1 MKTYP
6 VCTPK
11 LVLEISTGEGETYKT
26 ILETFSELGYCLEWC
41 VLNSA
46 DHQIPQSRKRVFIVG
61 YLDFRCA
68 GKIFPIES
76 GRGKDPQKLIDG
88 SQGQRVYSTDGTA
101 VTQCAG
107 SGGWGGK
114 TGLYF
119 IDMNPDP
126 KLTENARCI
135 TARQDSGI
143 SNHKGEHSGVL
154 VEEPRAV
161 INPEKEKTRQN
172 GRRVKEPNE
181 PMFTLTVQDR
191 HGVVHRGRVRKLMP
205 IECWQLQGFTDEQ
218 FGKVSALGIS
228 EGQLYKMAGNAVSVP
243 VVAAVGK
250 KIREVIFNEADERE

>member
-1 MKTYP
+1 MVKRIKMR
-6 VCTPK
+6 VH
-11 LVLEISTGEGETYKT
+11 
-26 ILETFSELGYCLEWC
+26 
-41 VLNSA
+41 NSA
-46 DHQIPQSRKRVFIVG
+46 DFEVPQQRRRVFIVG
-61 YLDFRCA
+61 YLDFGMRKINFVYLKNISSRNAAMLRC
-68 GKIFPIES
+68 KN
-76 GRGKDPQKLIDG
+76 PQKLIGG

-172 GRRVKEPNE
+172 GRRVKDPNE

-205 IECWQLQGFTDEQ
+205 IECWRLQGFTDEQ

>member
-1 MKTYP
+1 MR
-6 VCTPK
+6 
-11 LVLEISTGEGETYKT
+11 L
-26 ILETFSELGYCLEWC
+26 
-41 VLNSA
+41 LNSA
-46 DHQIPQSRKRVFIVG
+46 DYQIPQSRKRVFIVG
-61 YLDFRCA
+61 YLDFECA
-68 GKIFPIES
+68 GKIFPLES
-76 GRGKDPQKLIDG
+76 GRGKDPEKLIDG
-88 SQGQRVYSTDGTA
+88 SQGQRVYSVDGA
-101 VTQCAG
+101 AATQCAG

-143 SNHKGEHSGVL
+143 SNHRGEHSGVL

-161 INPEKEKTRQN
+161 INPQKGKTRQN

-205 IECWQLQGFTDEQ
+205 IECWRLQGFTDEQ
-218 FGKVSALGIS
+218 FNKVSALGIS

-243 VVAAVGK
+243 VVAAIGK
-250 KIREVIFNEADERE
+250 KLTEVIFNEADQCE

>member
-1 MKTYP
+1 M
-6 VCTPK
+6 
-11 LVLEISTGEGETYKT
+11 
-26 ILETFSELGYCLEWC
+26 
-41 VLNSA
+41 LNSA

-76 GRGKDPQKLIDG
+76 GRGKNPQKLIDG
-88 SQGQRVYSTDGTA
+88 SQGQRVYSTDGAA

-143 SNHKGEHSGVL
+143 SNHKGEHSGVF

-181 PMFTLTVQDR
+181 PMFTLTIQDR

-205 IECWQLQGFTDEQ
+205 IECWRLQGFTDEQ

>member
-1 MKTYP
+1 MR
-6 VCTPK
+6 
-11 LVLEISTGEGETYKT
+11 
-26 ILETFSELGYCLEWC
+26 W
-41 VLNSA
+41 LNSA
-46 DHQIPQSRKRVFIVG
+46 DYQISRSRKRVFIVG
-61 YLDFRCA
+61 YLDFGMR
-68 GKIFPIES
+68 KINFVYLKDIS
-76 GRGKDPQKLIDG
+76 SNFNRRLKFKVRRGKDPEKLIDG
-88 SQGQRVYSTDGTA
+88 SQGQRVYSVDGAA

-119 IDMNPDP
+119 IDMNLDP

-143 SNHKGEHSGVL
+143 SNHRGEHSGVL

-161 INPEKEKTRQN
+161 INPQKGKTRQN

-205 IECWQLQGFTDEQ
+205 IEYWRLQGFTDEQ
-218 FGKVSALGIS
+218 FSKVSALGIS

-243 VVAAVGK
+243 VVAAIGK
-250 KIREVIFNEADERE
+250 KLMEVIFN